1 MSEPRQRKN
10 FPKPQPEPLCTSSE
24 KFSTGDRAG
33 NPSLV
38 WLQTLSAFPE
48 PSISC
53 LNVRRGKTPL
63 NHNPNHCVHH
73 QPPEKFSTGDRGNP
87 SLAWLLSSCVPVCVL
102 CARLNLETLQTLLA
116 FPEPSISCMNVGSG
130 KTPLNHNPNH
140 CIHHQPPEKFSTGD
154 RGNPSLAWLF

>member
-73 QPPEKFSTGDRGNP
+73 QPPEKFNMGKGGNP
-87 SLAWLLSSCVPVCVL
+87 IRQGLFFILFWIGLNPIPTSCCHVTLIYVLIPPVAGRNRVK
-102 CARLNLETLQTLLA
+102 EQ
-116 FPEPSISCMNVGSG
+116 
-130 KTPLNHNPNH
+130 KTIIRKREKPIKLFQHLWNPIFH
-140 CIHHQPPEKFSTGD
+140 V
-154 RGNPSLAWLF
+154 